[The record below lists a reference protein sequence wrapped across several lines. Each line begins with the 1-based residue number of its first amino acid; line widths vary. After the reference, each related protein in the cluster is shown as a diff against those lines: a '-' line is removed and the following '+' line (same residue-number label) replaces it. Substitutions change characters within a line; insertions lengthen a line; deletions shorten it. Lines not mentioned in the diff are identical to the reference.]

1 MLSKAFI
8 NHFYSIA
15 LYGLGTET
23 ERLISQWGSGPKI
36 VGLLDGFKESGEAF
50 GYPIISLQ
58 QAVDAKVEAIIVVA
72 RPGSCKVIAK
82 RIKAVCQSNGILVYD
97 VRGNDLLAE
106 TKVLYDF
113 GNINVYTKSDL
124 LAKVQ
129 ESDVISFDLFDT
141 LIARKVLYYTDI
153 FELIDAKLREQKI
166 YIPEFSKLRLAA
178 EKELSKNAA
187 PKLSNIYDWVISQH
201 PECNLSSN
209 ELAEIEW
216 QIDKPIMYTR
226 DGMKDLLSEITT
238 LGKRIVVTTDTYYSK
253 QQIEELL
260 ALMGYKHIDKV
271 YVSSEYNVSKA
282 NGLFEIVKNDNRDQS
297 ILHIGDD
304 EYVDIEKAS
313 EYGLNNYR
321 IYGAKDIFDEVGAFG
336 LSSNIK
342 SYSDNVKA
350 GLALSKLFSN
360 PFQFETSNKK
370 ISINNAKDIGYFI
383 CGPMVLDFAFWFE
396 DKLRHIGAENAL
408 LCARDGYLLKK
419 IFDRID
425 SEVNSVYFLTSRTSA
440 IRAGIENEDD
450 IAYVDSMKFFG
461 TQEESMIARYGITLK
476 NDVDRNITII
486 NKAKLQRENYQK
498 YISNLNLKDVPTAV
512 FDFVAKGTT
521 QLFLQKIMNQPLKG
535 LYFLQLEPEFMA
547 DKGIDIESFYTEKE
561 RDTSAIFDNYYILET
576 ILTSPMPSVD
586 EFDEAGQPVYAKE
599 TRSDENLEC
608 VSRMQQGIMQYVDD
622 YLEIVPVSMRQQN
635 KMLDEAFLTL
645 IGKLEITD
653 QSFKNL
659 VVEDPFFGRMTN
671 IVDVM

>member
-1 MLSKAFI
+1 M
-8 NHFYSIA
+8 
-15 LYGLGTET
+15 
-23 ERLISQWGSGPKI
+23 
-36 VGLLDGFKESGEAF
+36 
-50 GYPIISLQ
+50 Q
-58 QAVDAKVEAIIVVA
+58 QAVDSKVEAIIVVA

-82 RIKAVCQSNGILVYD
+82 RIKEVCQANGILVYD
-97 VRGNDLLAE
+97 VRGNNLLAE
-106 TKVLYDF
+106 TKVSYDF
-113 GNINVYTKSDL
+113 RNINVYTKSDL
-124 LAKVQ
+124 LAKVE

-141 LIARKVLYYTDI
+141 LVARKVLYYTDI

-178 EKELSKNAA
+178 EKELSKTAA

-216 QIDKPIMYTR
+216 QIDKSIMYTR
-226 DGMKDLLSEITT
+226 DGMKDLLSEIAT

-260 ALMGYKHIDKV
+260 SLMGYEHIDKV

-282 NGLFEIVKNDNRDQS
+282 NELFEIVTNDNRDKS

-304 EYVDIEKAS
+304 EYVDVEKAS

-321 IYGAKDIFDEVGAFG
+321 IYGVKDIFDEVDAFG
-336 LSSNIK
+336 LSSNIN
-342 SYSDNVKA
+342 SYSDNVKV
-350 GLALSKLFSN
+350 GLALSKFFSN
-360 PFQFETSNKK
+360 PFQFETLNKK

-396 DKLRHIGAENAL
+396 DKIKQIGAENAL

-419 IFDRID
+419 IFERID
-425 SEVNSVYFLTSRTSA
+425 SEVHSVYFLTSRTSA

-461 TQEESMIARYGITLK
+461 SQEESLLARFGISL
-476 NDVDRNITII
+476 NEGEDRNAAII
-486 NKAKLQRENYQK
+486 NKAKFQRLNYQK
-498 YISNLNLKDVPTAV
+498 YISKLNLSDGTTAV

-521 QLFLQKIMNQPLKG
+521 QLFLQKIMKQQLKG

-547 DKGIDIESFYTEKE
+547 DKGVEIESFYTEEE
-561 RDTSAIFDNYYILET
+561 RDRSVIFDNYYILET

-586 EFDEAGQPVYAKE
+586 EFDECGNPVYAKE
-599 TRSDENLEC
+599 TRSPENIKC
-608 VSRMQQGIMQYVDD
+608 AQKMQQGIIEYVED
-622 YLEIVPVSMRQQN
+622 YLEIVPKELRIIN
-635 KMLDEAFLTL
+635 KQLDEGLLSL
-645 IGKLEITD
+645 IGKIQIDDED
-653 QSFKNL
+653 FKRL
-659 VVEDPFFGRMTN
+659 VIEDTFFGRMTD
-671 IVDVM
+671 IKDVL